1 MNSKKHNNDTA
12 IIAMMIGRD
21 KPVDVDDERIIGVEL
36 NNSVVGFD
44 STLVVE
50 DEYRDDARDAWS
62 VVSVEDDGWWIV
74 VPEDNDVDWSM
85 EVLGE
90 DDLVVADDLEDTVDV
105 LVGAND
111 DWDVIVFDAETDGKS
126 DVVVRGKDDI
136 SDVVTVANFVVVIVV
151 VVVGPAHLLV
161 LWRIAAGETI
171 AVRSI
176 VRVQ

>member
-36 NNSVVGFD
+36 NNSVVGCD
-44 STLVVE
+44 SMLVVE
-50 DEYRDDARDAWS
+50 DEYRDDTRDGWS
-62 VVSVEDDGWWIV
+62 VGRVEDDGWWD
-74 VPEDNDVDWSM
+74 DNVDGSM
-85 EVLGE
+85 EVLGKGN
-90 DDLVVADDLEDTVDV
+90 LVVADDLEDTVDV